1 MKHDEDDAP
10 WWVMLGEAT
19 ISGLTRGVTWGLLL
33 VIVLQLKKLISI
45 LSTLQ
50 LQ

>member
-1 MKHDEDDAP
+1 MKNNNDGP
-10 WWVMLGEAT
+10 WWITLGDA
-19 ISGLTRGVTWGLLL
+19 IIKGLKQGVTWGLLL

-50 LQ
+50 